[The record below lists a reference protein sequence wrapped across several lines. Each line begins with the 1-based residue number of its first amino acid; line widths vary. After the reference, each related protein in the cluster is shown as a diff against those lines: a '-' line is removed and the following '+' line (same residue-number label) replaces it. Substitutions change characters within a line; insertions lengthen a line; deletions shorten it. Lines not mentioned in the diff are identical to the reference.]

1 MGDLTKNISR
11 HELACR
17 CGCGLDSMDV
27 KTIEVVQEC
36 CDHFADILCVDR
48 VVLNINSAA
57 RCFEY
62 NRKPISLG
70 GPGSTDG
77 SQHPRCRAMD
87 FSISNVSPID
97 VYAYLVT
104 RYPDRY
110 GFGKYSTF
118 SHADTRSNGPA
129 RWG

>member
-27 KTIEVVQEC
+27 KTIEIVQEC
-36 CDHFADILCVDR
+36 CDHFAEKLSVDR

-70 GPGSTDG
+70 GVGSTDG
-77 SQHPRCRAMD
+77 SQHPRSRAMD
-87 FSISNVSPID
+87 FTISNVSPID
-97 VYAYLVT
+97 IYSYLIT
-104 RYPDRY
+104 KYPDRY
-110 GFGKYSTF
+110 GFGKYSSFT
-118 SHADTRSNGPA
+118 HVDTRSNGPA